1 MSTPGTMV
9 KKPEHFH
16 HIEWMQVIHT
26 PTFNIA
32 QFYTGIM
39 GGRFHFLCSFCYG
52 PVLNMVELTPTV
64 PLHLRP
70 FQNRLDINDTF
81 YAGPY

>member
-1 MSTPGTMV
+1 
-9 KKPEHFH
+9 
-16 HIEWMQVIHT
+16 MQVIHT